1 MYNSIIAYAI
11 KRTFGIPNKKKAGKK
26 NPPNECTKKNLFSV
40 NLTYQLQ
47 EVGYLSIMVGNFYP
61 ATGQQEKTFIYNH
74 IKTIDMKK
82 FRCYYTVK
90 TTYYVEVLA
99 QDAFEAKEKYDN
111 GETLGEPEIFPVP
124 QEPFAQVAIEEVKQP
139 PARKIPCPP

>member
-1 MYNSIIAYAI
+1 MICYKS
-11 KRTFGIPNKKKAGKK
+11 KTFANGEHPIMLRISKAGKRK
-26 NPPNECTKKNLFSV
+26 YASLGISLK
-40 NLTYQLQ
+40 
-47 EVGYLSIMVGNFYP
+47 
-61 ATGQQEKTFIYNH
+61 AEKTFIYNH

>member
-26 NPPNECTKKNLFSV
+26 IHQMNAQKKNLFSV

-99 QDAFEAKEKYDN
+99 QDVFEAKEKYDN